1 MSGNIWIIVGIFVLM
16 ALFAIFFLRR
26 KRNIPE
32 NYKTWFIIGVTWIP
46 LGIATDNHVFTV
58 MGAIF
63 MAIGLKNKSKWKEN
77 DVKWSDLSSD
87 GKKVRVILIATALIL
102 ILAGLVLLSVF
113 M

>member
-1 MSGNIWIIVGIFVLM
+1 MNDYIWIILGIVLLI
-16 ALFAIFFLRR
+16 ALGAVVFFKR

-63 MAIGLKNKSKWKEN
+63 MVIGLKK
-77 DVKWSDLSSD
+77 
-87 GKKVRVILIATALIL
+87 
-102 ILAGLVLLSVF
+102 
-113 M
+113 